1 MSENDDTLNAKKNNL
16 TQQSVQALK
25 AVYDKAWLAFEKVIS
40 LLGGRTIAML
50 AMALIITLISVF
62 FSDNWIVSVDRQTNV
77 IAEVRSN
84 ILNLQELKSNL
95 YQAESAQLGYLY
107 TRRALYVAPFDLAL
121 AAARSNIEKIE
132 NSLNSVAASEKMQ
145 INEDKQKGLD
155 WLKEISAN
163 LEAKAA
169 EMKVTINL
177 VKSGKTIEARQVV
190 NLDGG
195 LDATNEFILFCNT
208 LIQNQNDKL
217 DALTAKRHNTVSLA
231 RASVI
236 GGALVLIAL
245 VVMVIKQ
252 LLAEITIKSHL
263 QKRVLKENEIYEEK
277 LQVQTKLLR
286 SLALDYQADVE
297 RERQKLSRE
306 LHDELGSIFTA
317 TKMDIAWVIKKVKD
331 IAPEIVTKLTK
342 TSSYVDQGIQYQ
354 RHIVQELH
362 PSMLSTFGFWPALQ
376 SLINDAAERNQWE
389 LTLNLPDENTKLN
402 ETISLVAYRIVQE
415 SLNNA
420 NKYAKATAISV
431 DVMIDELYV
440 KLEIQDNGVGVNME
454 ELNGNTHGLSGMRH
468 RVLAIGGR
476 FEMDSEPGKGMLIRA
491 LIPLDVA
498 LIE

>member
-1 MSENDDTLNAKKNNL
+1 MSENDDNLNTAKKNNL
-16 TQQSVQALK
+16 AQQLGQAIK
-25 AVYDKAWLAFEKVIS
+25 AVYNQGWRAFEKVIS

-50 AMALIITLISVF
+50 AMALLLTMVSVF
-62 FSDNWIVSVDRQTNV
+62 FSDNWIVSIEHQGEVIGQVRTN
-77 IAEVRSN
+77 IMS
-84 ILNLQELKSNL
+84 LQNLKTNL
-95 YQAESAQLGYLY
+95 YQAESAQRGYLY
-107 TRRALYVAPFDLAL
+107 TRRAVYVEPFDLAI
-121 AAARSNIEKIE
+121 ASARSNIEKLDT
-132 NSLNSVAASEKMQ
+132 SLELTEESDN
-145 INEDKQKGLD
+145 KQKSLD
-155 WLKEISAN
+155 WLKSISAS

-177 VKSGKTIEARQVV
+177 VKSGKNLEAKQVV
-190 NLDGG
+190 DLDESFT
-195 LDATNEFILFCNT
+195 ATNEFILVSDT
-208 LIQNQNDKL
+208 LIQNQYDQL
-217 DALTAKRHNTVSLA
+217 DALLAKRRNLVSLA

-236 GGALVLIAL
+236 GGALVLIII
-245 VVMVIKQ
+245 VVIVIKQ
-252 LLAEITIKSHL
+252 LLAEIVIKSKL
-263 QKRVLKENEIYEEK
+263 QKRVLQENEIYEVK
-277 LQVQTKLLR
+277 LQQQTKLLR

-331 IAPEIVTKLTK
+331 IAPDIVAKLTK

-376 SLINDAAERNQWE
+376 SLINDAAERNQWN

-402 ETISLVAYRIVQE
+402 DTISLVAYRIVQE
-415 SLNNA
+415 TLNNA

-431 DVMIDELYV
+431 DVMLDDLYV
-440 KLEIQDNGVGVNME
+440 KLEIQDNGVGVDMNA
-454 ELNGNTHGLSGMRH
+454 LDGNTHGLSGMRH

-476 FEMDSEPGKGMLIRA
+476 FQMHSEPGQGVLIRA

-498 LIE
+498 AIEAITIE